1 MTNLDFL
8 FDESDYTEEKMISN
22 ISNVT
27 KEINYLGDR
36 VRNYL
41 KHIYLQI
48 LGLSLCIIFSITTTA
63 TIFFSLAFVITYLL
77 ANSNFVKRREKIFL
91 YWFLIKE
98 YKEKK
103 ILTKENKNLI
113 EKFNI
118 EYFWF
123 ENR

>member
-1 MTNLDFL
+1 MLWEIDSIAFNKETFGSLPIV
-8 FDESDYTEEKMISN
+8 Y
-22 ISNVT
+22 VT
-27 KEINYLGDR
+27 SGGGN
-36 VRNYL
+36 
-41 KHIYLQI
+41 
-48 LGLSLCIIFSITTTA
+48 
-63 TIFFSLAFVITYLL
+63 
-77 ANSNFVKRREKIFL
+77 NSNFTKRREKIFL

-123 ENR
+123 EKR